1 MIEPNKNKT
10 DCNKIT
16 LIFKT
21 STPTE
26 YWDGTWLG
34 MSLSN
39 SIFDTTYVYRLSMK
53 CEGYPE
59 GFSKSGTLTSV
70 H

>member
-1 MIEPNKNKT
+1 M
-10 DCNKIT
+10 
-16 LIFKT
+16 IFKT
-21 STPTE
+21 STSTE
-26 YWDGTWLG
+26 YWDGTWPG

-53 CEGYPE
+53 CGGYSE
-59 GFSKSGTLTSV
+59 GFSKSGTITSV